1 MSGASAE
8 ELVAAVTEPTRRHLV
23 DLLLREGESTPSALA
38 LELPVTRQ
46 AVSKHLTV
54 LDRVG
59 LVSSRK
65 QGRETHYQ
73 VNVARLDEATASL
86 MQLANGWD
94 KRLLKLKRL
103 AEATHAASQLG
114 AGAKRGGDL

>member
-1 MSGASAE
+1 MSPAGAE

-46 AVSKHLTV
+46 AVTKHLTV

-59 LVSSRK
+59 LVSSRR
-65 QGRETHYQ
+65 QGREVHYQ
-73 VNVARLDEATASL
+73 VNIARLDEATASL
-86 MQLANGWD
+86 IDLANGWD
-94 KRLLKLKRL
+94 RRLLKLKRL
-103 AEATHAASQLG
+103 AEATHRAQSQPT
-114 AGAKRGGDL
+114 RRD

>member
-1 MSGASAE
+1 MTATETE
-8 ELVAAVTEPTRRHLV
+8 ELVAAVTEPTRRQLV

-59 LVSSRK
+59 LVSSRR

-73 VNVARLDEATASL
+73 VNFARLDEATASL
-86 MQLANGWD
+86 ISLANGWER
-94 KRLLKLKRL
+94 RLLKLKRL
-103 AEATHAASQLG
+103 AEATHAASQQR
-114 AGAKRGGDL
+114 AD